1 MENNKSRMMLGF
13 IIGAAVGAAIGYLL
27 ASDKKEEILSDIKD
41 TAGKLKDEVS
51 EQFERGKQVVEDLKS
66 KANDFMK
73 EA

>member
-1 MENNKSRMMLGF
+1 MENNKSRMMIGF

-27 ASDKKEEILSDIKD
+27 ASDKKEEIINDIKES
-41 TAGKLKDEVS
+41 AGKLKDDLQD
-51 EQFERGKQVVEDLKS
+51 QFEKGKHVVEDLKN